1 MIEVIQIFLHF
12 ALFVFFTYFP
22 INKFTTPKISQTF
35 ENSNFNFFFINTLIL
50 LFLFLIFSFFRINL
64 NFVFLFIFFIYF
76 LLFILNFSKIIK
88 ELVSNKKLHLKIF
101 FFIICLGFFFNTAY
115 NLEIGWD
122 GLSIWIFKANN
133 FYNGRNYA
141 DLFFD
146 KVPYIQY
153 PHLGSYIWAF
163 FWKNSII
170 EKEYLG
176 RIFYAYTYVV
186 SLFVLINS
194 IKNLTISKK
203 FFFILFIIIFSFDY
217 NNSMGGYQEYLIF
230 SLLIFA
236 VKIIEISKSIK
247 KKINDNYLY
256 LALMSN
262 LILLSWIKNE
272 SMFYSFFLLII
283 FMIEKKF
290 NKKSLIFGILTFFII
305 LLQIFS
311 KKYLFELEKAFL
323 FSLSFESIFKN
334 FNINEFI
341 NRIYFTTF
349 YIFHSALKYPIS
361 IINILSIILV
371 IKYFKKL
378 RSSFYLLLFFL
389 MNLAFLYAVYM
400 VTDAPLIWHLKT
412 SIERLILQTSGL
424 YIFLLIHLLNKKI
437 IKI

>member
-22 INKFTTPKISQTF
+22 INKFTAPKISQTF
-35 ENSNFNFFFINTLIL
+35 ENSNFNFLFINTLIL

-64 NFVFLFIFFIYF
+64 YFVFAFIFFIYF
-76 LLFILNFSKIIK
+76 LLFILNFSNIIK
-88 ELVSNKKLHLKIF
+88 ELVSTKKLHLKIL

-176 RIFYAYTYVV
+176 RIFYAYVYVV

-236 VKIIEISKSIK
+236 VKIIEIFKSTK

-283 FMIEKKF
+283 FIIEKKF

-311 KKYLFELEKAFL
+311 KKYFFELEKAFL

-334 FNINEFI
+334 FNISEFI

-378 RSSFYLLLFFL
+378 RSSF
-389 MNLAFLYAVYM
+389 
-400 VTDAPLIWHLKT
+400 
-412 SIERLILQTSGL
+412 
-424 YIFLLIHLLNKKI
+424 
-437 IKI
+437 

>member
-22 INKFTTPKISQTF
+22 INKFSTPRISKTF
-35 ENSNFNFFFINTLIL
+35 ENSNFNFLFINTLFL
-50 LFLFLIFSFFRINL
+50 LCLFLIFSFFRINL
-64 NFVFLFIFFIYF
+64 NFVFLFVFFIYF
-76 LLFILNFSKIIK
+76 LLFILNFSRIIK
-88 ELVSNKKLHLKIF
+88 ELVNTKNLHLKIF
-101 FFIICLGFFFNTAY
+101 FSTICLGFFFNTAY

-133 FYNGRNYA
+133 FYNGKSYA
-141 DLFFD
+141 DLFLD
-146 KVPYIQY
+146 EVPYIQY

-170 EKEYLG
+170 QKEYLG
-176 RIFYAYTYVV
+176 RIFYAYVYIL

-217 NNSMGGYQEYLIF
+217 NNSMGVYQEYLIF

-236 VKIIEISKSIK
+236 AKIIEISKSIEK
-247 KKINDNYLY
+247 KTKDNYLY
-256 LALMSN
+256 VALMSN

-272 SMFYSFFLLII
+272 SMFYAFFLLII
-283 FMIEKKF
+283 FIFEKKF
-290 NKKSLIFGILTFFII
+290 NKKSLIFGILTFLII
-305 LLQIFS
+305 LLQIFI
-311 KKYLFELEKAFL
+311 KKYFFELEKAFL

-334 FNINEFI
+334 LNFSEFI
-341 NRIYFTTF
+341 NRIYFTTV
-349 YIFHSALKYPIS
+349 YIFHSVLKYPIS
-361 IINILSIILV
+361 IINILSFILF
-371 IKYFKKL
+371 IKYWKKI
-378 RSSFYLLLFFL
+378 RSSFYLLIFFL
-389 MNLAFLYAVYM
+389 MNLIFLYAVYM
-400 VTDAPLIWHLKT
+400 VTDVPLIWHLQT
-412 SIERLILQTSGL
+412 SIERLILQTSGI

>member
-1 MIEVIQIFLHF
+1 
-12 ALFVFFTYFP
+12 
-22 INKFTTPKISQTF
+22 
-35 ENSNFNFFFINTLIL
+35 
-50 LFLFLIFSFFRINL
+50 
-64 NFVFLFIFFIYF
+64 
-76 LLFILNFSKIIK
+76 
-88 ELVSNKKLHLKIF
+88 
-101 FFIICLGFFFNTAY
+101 LGFFFNTAY

-122 GLSIWIFKANN
+122 GLSIWIFKVNN

-290 NKKSLIFGILTFFII
+290 SKKSIIFGMLTFFII

-311 KKYLFELEKAFL
+311 KKYFFELEKAFL

-378 RSSFYLLLFFL
+378 RSSFYLLLFFF

>member
-35 ENSNFNFFFINTLIL
+35 ENSNFNFLFINTLIL

-64 NFVFLFIFFIYF
+64 YFVFAFIFFIYF

-88 ELVSNKKLHLKIF
+88 ELVSTKKLHLKIL

-236 VKIIEISKSIK
+236 VKIIEIFKSTK

-283 FMIEKKF
+283 FIIEKKF

-311 KKYLFELEKAFL
+311 KKYFFELEKAFL

-378 RSSFYLLLFFL
+378 RSSLYLLLFFF

>member
-22 INKFTTPKISQTF
+22 INKFTAPKISQTF
-35 ENSNFNFFFINTLIL
+35 ENSNFNFLFINTLIL

-64 NFVFLFIFFIYF
+64 YFVFAFIFFIYF
-76 LLFILNFSKIIK
+76 LLFILNFSNIIK
-88 ELVSNKKLHLKIF
+88 ELVSTKKLHLKIL

-176 RIFYAYTYVV
+176 RIFYAYVYVV

-236 VKIIEISKSIK
+236 VKIIEIFKSTK

-283 FMIEKKF
+283 FIIEKKF

-311 KKYLFELEKAFL
+311 KKYFFELEKAFL

-334 FNINEFI
+334 FNISEFI

>member
-1 MIEVIQIFLHF
+1 MIEITQIFLHF

-22 INKFTTPKISQTF
+22 INKFTAPKISQTF
-35 ENSNFNFFFINTLIL
+35 ENSNFNFLFINTLIL

-88 ELVSNKKLHLKIF
+88 ELVSTKKLHLKIL

-133 FYNGRNYA
+133 FYNGKNYA

-176 RIFYAYTYVV
+176 RIFYAYVYVV

-217 NNSMGGYQEYLIF
+217 NNSMGGYQEYLTF

-236 VKIIEISKSIK
+236 VKIIEIFKSTK

-283 FMIEKKF
+283 FIIEKKF
-290 NKKSLIFGILTFFII
+290 NKKSLIF
-305 LLQIFS
+305 
-311 KKYLFELEKAFL
+311 
-323 FSLSFESIFKN
+323 
-334 FNINEFI
+334 
-341 NRIYFTTF
+341 
-349 YIFHSALKYPIS
+349 
-361 IINILSIILV
+361 
-371 IKYFKKL
+371 
-378 RSSFYLLLFFL
+378 
-389 MNLAFLYAVYM
+389 
-400 VTDAPLIWHLKT
+400 
-412 SIERLILQTSGL
+412 
-424 YIFLLIHLLNKKI
+424 
-437 IKI
+437 